1 MEGFPYY
8 RVRLDDAVAQC
19 ELEEL
24 LALADEGLIHS
35 DTLII
40 PPFSSAW
47 QAASTLIELSSH
59 LAHHTPNEDPWDA
72 WESMDEGASEDS
84 SDAWTDGSADAPPMS
99 SMKPPKAPPTEP
111 PLLTDESIRPLDPDR
126 QSQKPGPS
134 RSRPRR
140 FNSTPTGR
148 GQVIAFPQDRSR
160 HSTDGA
166 YALAA
171 DAFPTLTPPKP
182 RPAQSS
188 ALEMLSYTVRW
199 QRLIPMVGVGLMGIA
214 VAWFWFLE
222 QASASFPPHPDALY
236 TDGQVVSPPGDAD
249 PVVDPQQ
256 VQDQYEQLEQRIRQ
270 RMSMEVALIRTP
282 GTFED
287 IMYVE
292 LQQSGLDLVGVN
304 ANVTGWGGQQQ
315 DVPEKVDF
323 RIRVRSR
330 EGQLDQEL
338 GTIALIVGKY
348 IARYDLTVQRLEVVL
363 ESPGQAP
370 VRWLL
375 DPEVTRY
382 LFNQR
387 ISLLEFLNSLR

>member
-24 LALADEGLIHS
+24 LELAAEGVIHS
-35 DTLII
+35 GTLII

-47 QAASTLIELSSH
+47 QAANTLIELSSQ
-59 LAHHTPNEDPWDA
+59 LTLHTPNEDPWDA

-84 SDAWTDGSADAPPMS
+84 DDWTDSSANSPPMS
-99 SMKPPKAPPTEP
+99 SMKPPKAPPAEP

-126 QSQKPGPS
+126 QSQKPEPS
-134 RSRPRR
+134 RARPRR
-140 FNSTPTGR
+140 INSTPAGR
-148 GQVIAFPQDRSR
+148 GQVIAFPQDRSQ

-171 DAFPTLTPPKP
+171 DAFPILTPPTP
-182 RPAQSS
+182 RAAQSS

-222 QASASFPPHPDALY
+222 QATASFPPHPDAIHA
-236 TDGQVVSPPGDAD
+236 DGQLVSPPGDAG

-256 VQDQYEQLEQRIRQ
+256 VQEQYEQLEQRIRQ
-270 RMSMEVALIRTP
+270 RMSTDVALIRTP
-282 GTFED
+282 GKFED

-292 LQQSGLDLVGVN
+292 LQQAGLDLVSVN
-304 ANVTGWGGQQQ
+304 ADVTGWGGQQQ
-315 DVPEKVDF
+315 DVPKRADF

-330 EGQLDQEL
+330 EGQLDLEL

-348 IARYDLTVQRLEVVL
+348 IARYDLTVQRFEVVL

-375 DPEVTRY
+375 DPDVTRY